1 MFLFFTSGDRLLEV
15 DGISLCGI
23 THKQAVEHL
32 KKSGQIAKL
41 VLERGNYQFSEPCL
55 TANDRKEDQCAVVS
69 VATSLTDG
77 TKVSDNTF
85 EVKLTKNS
93 GGLGFSVLQM
103 EGDACEH
110 LGGAIVRIKRLFPG
124 QPAEENGEIEVGDVI
139 LAVNGKPLKGLLY
152 QDVLHLLRGA
162 PREVTLLLCR
172 PPKGVLPEI
181 EQTEMTVEPFPDKKL
196 TPAALLQG
204 ALDLEDCLDS
214 PVGEDFSEPPEDDSS
229 AYEEQVAEFQEK
241 PIQKLPASRE
251 SFYKH
256 LWKIHQEASSSEV
269 FHSLEEEVKQN
280 CYSPCEFGQA
290 KR

>member
-1 MFLFFTSGDRLLEV
+1 
-15 DGISLCGI
+15 
-23 THKQAVEHL
+23 
-32 KKSGQIAKL
+32 
-41 VLERGNYQFSEPCL
+41 
-55 TANDRKEDQCAVVS
+55 
-69 VATSLTDG
+69 
-77 TKVSDNTF
+77 
-85 EVKLTKNS
+85 
-93 GGLGFSVLQM
+93 M

-181 EQTEMTVEPFPDKKL
+181 EQIAP
-196 TPAALLQG
+196 TPAPSPVKDFVAEMPGSTEAGNSMDQSTSDG
-204 ALDLEDCLDS
+204 GSTSPDLEDCLDS

-229 AYEEQVAEFQEK
+229 AYEEQEAEFPEK

-256 LWKIHQEASSSEV
+256 LWKIHQGASSSEV
-269 FHSLEEEVKQN
+269 LHSLEEEMKQN
-280 CYSPCEFGQA
+280 CYSPCE
-290 KR
+290 

>member
-1 MFLFFTSGDRLLEV
+1 
-15 DGISLCGI
+15 
-23 THKQAVEHL
+23 
-32 KKSGQIAKL
+32 
-41 VLERGNYQFSEPCL
+41 
-55 TANDRKEDQCAVVS
+55 
-69 VATSLTDG
+69 
-77 TKVSDNTF
+77 
-85 EVKLTKNS
+85 
-93 GGLGFSVLQM
+93 M

-110 LGGAIVRIKRLFPG
+110 FGGAIVRIKRLFPG

-181 EQTEMTVEPFPDKKL
+181 EQIAL
-196 TPAALLQG
+196 TPAPSPIKDFVAEMPGSTDAGNNMDQSTSDG
-204 ALDLEDCLDS
+204 GSTSPDLEDCLDS

-229 AYEEQVAEFQEK
+229 AYEEQEAEFQEK
-241 PIQKLPASRE
+241 HIQKLPTSRE

-256 LWKIHQEASSSEV
+256 LWRIHQEASSSEI

-280 CYSPCEFGQA
+280 CYSPCE
-290 KR
+290 